1 MNQKAIAIFL
11 AIIMLMSILPIF
23 FSGSSKN
30 GSTEN
35 TLVPLN
41 APGFDTIAGT
51 HVSHEFNSIA
61 DGLSIAPPGVSSAQY
76 LDISRINGTPLEPA
90 IANARQSDEL
100 YNSRI
105 MKTFYADYS
114 YDQSW
119 FELHTISPEIIAFDY
134 WVSPTPYN
142 GYQFLVRTTDEY
154 SLSNV
159 VGTPMIFGPQKKVEN
174 VIDVLS
180 GSAEKSSDFDRILS
194 YADMGAEFQRVT
206 SLTDEFADQFYL
218 DLKKLADGRYSRT
231 VVYLNPDNSTLGNIT
246 QLQANSTERG
256 IIYDTTTDGDITKVV
271 ITSDFFSV
279 ANEPLM

>member
-1 MNQKAIAIFL
+1 MKQKAIAIFL

-30 GSTEN
+30 GSTED
-35 TLVPLN
+35 TPVPLN

-51 HVSHEFNSIA
+51 HVSHELNSIA

-90 IANARQSDEL
+90 IANARQSDDL

-105 MKTFYADYS
+105 MKTFYAEYTTE
-114 YDQSW
+114 QSW

-134 WVSPTPYN
+134 WISPTPYN

-159 VGTPMIFGPQKKVEN
+159 VGTPMIFGPQKKIEK

-180 GSAEKSSDFDRILS
+180 GSAEKSSDFELILN
-194 YADMGAEFQRVT
+194 YADMNAEFQRVT
-206 SLTDEFADQFYL
+206 LVEEGFADQFYL
-218 DLKKLADGRYSRT
+218 DLKKLPDGRYSRT
-231 VVYLNPDNSTLGNIT
+231 VIYLNPVNSALGNIT

-256 IIYDTTTDGDITKVV
+256 IIYDLTTDGDITKVV

>member
-1 MNQKAIAIFL
+1 MNQKTVAIFL

-23 FSGSSKN
+23 FSGSSKYS
-30 GSTEN
+30 GEDESF
-35 TLVPLN
+35 VPLN
-41 APGFDTIAGT
+41 APGFDTIAGN
-51 HVSHEFNSIA
+51 HVNHELNSIA
-61 DGLSIAPPGVSSAQY
+61 DGLSIAPQGVSSAQY

-90 IANARQSDEL
+90 VANARQSDEL

-105 MKTFYADYS
+105 MKTFYAEYTNE
-114 YDQSW
+114 QSW

-142 GYQFLVRTTDEY
+142 GYQFLVRTTDDY
-154 SLSNV
+154 SLGNV
-159 VGTPMIFGPQKKVEN
+159 VGTPMIFGPQNKVEN

-180 GSAEKSSDFDRILS
+180 GSAEKSSDFAHILS

-206 SLTDEFADQFYL
+206 LVDDGFADQFYL
-218 DLKKLADGRYSRT
+218 GLKKLADGRYSRT
-231 VVYLNPDNSTLGNIT
+231 VIYLNPVNSALVNIT